1 MKGVVFSNVLIYFLL
16 CNLAF
21 AKECVNLFPNKA
33 ELASSTMRAKLSSI
47 NDEAWKKEMLSSY
60 QLRSPA
66 NEGPEASKFQA
77 AEEKFDNTMLR
88 NTNATGDFKLPGDF
102 LKEVSLHDVRLL
114 PNSMHWRAQ
123 QTNLEYLVMLD
134 VDRLVWS
141 FRKTAGLPT
150 PGAPY
155 GGWEDQ
161 KMELRGHFLGHYLS
175 ATAMAWASTRNETV
189 KQKMDAVM
197 SVLSECQKKIGTG
210 YLSAF
215 PSEFFDRLEN
225 LVYVW
230 APYYTIHKIMAGL
243 LDQYTLANNGQAL
256 NITIWMADY
265 FNTRVQNLIAR
276 SSLERHYQ
284 TLNDESGGMNDV
296 LYKLYGI
303 TKDPKHLKLAEL
315 FDKPC
320 FLGLLAVKADNI
332 AGLHANT
339 HIPLVCGVQN
349 RYELTGD
356 EQSMALPFFSWA
368 SFKKVLQA
376 QFMFGNCQAMG
387 TFFMDIINSS
397 HSYATGGTS
406 HQEFWTDPKR
416 IATALSA
423 ETEESCTTYNMLKVS
438 RYLFKWT
445 KQVTYADYYERALT
459 NGVLGIQ
466 RGTEPGVMIYMLPLS
481 PGSSKAKS
489 YHGWGDA
496 FDSFWCCYG
505 TGIESFAKLGDSI
518 YFEQEGKGPGVYIIQ
533 YISSSFDWKAGQIV
547 IHQNVDPVV
556 SWDQNL
562 RMALTFTSNKGPGVS
577 SVLNLR
583 IPFCANPNGAKAT
596 LNKDNLQIPSPDD
609 RPQYASL
616 QAIFYGPYLLA
627 GYSQHDHEIK
637 TGSVKSLSEWITPIP
652 ASYNAG
658 LVTFSQKSGNSSLV
672 LMKNQSVTMEPWPA
686 AGTGDDANATF
697 RLIGNDQRPI
707 NFTTVKDV
715 VGKQVML
722 EPFEFPGKLLMQQGN
737 NDSLVI
743 ANNPGNSVF
752 QVNAGLDGKPDTVSL
767 ESVSRKGCF
776 VFSDVNLK
784 AGTALKLNCQQ
795 PDDGFK
801 QAASFVM
808 QKGISQ
814 YHPISF
820 LAKGSNRN
828 YLLAPLLS
836 FRDESYSVYFNITN

>member
-1 MKGVVFSNVLIYFLL
+1 
-16 CNLAF
+16 
-21 AKECVNLFPNKA
+21 
-33 ELASSTMRAKLSSI
+33 
-47 NDEAWKKEMLSSY
+47 MLSSY

-77 AEEKFDNTMLR
+77 AEEKFDNKMLR

-150 PGAPY
+150 PGTPY

-215 PSEFFDRLEN
+215 PR
-225 LVYVW
+225 
-230 APYYTIHKIMAGL
+230 L

-284 TLNDESGGMNDV
+284 TLNDESGGMNDA

-320 FLGLLAVKADNI
+320 FLGLLAVKEDNI

-356 EQSMALPFFSWA
+356 EQSMALPFFFWA

-533 YISSSFDWKAGQIV
+533 YISSTFDWKAGQIV

-583 IPFCANPNGAKAT
+583 IPFWANPNGGKAT

-637 TGSVKSLSEWITPIP
+637 TGPVKSLSEWITPIP

-672 LMKNQSVTMEPWPA
+672 LMKNQSVTIEPWPA
-686 AGTGDDANATF
+686 AGTGGDANATF

-707 NFTTVKDV
+707 NFTTVKNV
-715 VGKQVML
+715 ISKQVMF
-722 EPFEFPGKLLMQQGN
+722 EPFDFPGKLLMQQGN

-784 AGTALKLNCQQ
+784 AGAALKLNCQQ